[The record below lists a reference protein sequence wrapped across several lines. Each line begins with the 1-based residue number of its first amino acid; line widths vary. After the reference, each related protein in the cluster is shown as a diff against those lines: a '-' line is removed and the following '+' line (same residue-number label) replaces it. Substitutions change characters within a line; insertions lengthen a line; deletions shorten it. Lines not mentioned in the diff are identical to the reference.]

1 MLQEEFAALP
11 KKETLMR
18 QAILCVLLSALFLSA
33 AAQKP
38 TEQEANKAVA
48 RSFFEQVL
56 DQGHLEKYSESHAPD
71 FVAHGGAHDATLEED
86 MADAREERKAAPD
99 LHFKINEII
108 AERDLVLVY
117 WTASGT
123 NTHEGMGLPATGK
136 SFTEPG
142 MTLFRFKAGKIIEE
156 WNVFDWGS
164 LMRQLGLLPQQ

>member
-1 MLQEEFAALP
+1 MRQTIF
-11 KKETLMR
+11 LMR
-18 QAILCVLLSALFLSA
+18 QAVFCVFLSAFCLPA

-56 DQGHLEKYSESHAPD
+56 DQGHLEKYAESHAPN
-71 FVAHGGAHDATLEED
+71 FVAHGRTADGTLEED
-86 MADAREERKAAPD
+86 MGAAREERKAVPD
-99 LHFKINEII
+99 LHVKVKEIM

-123 NTHEGMGLPATGK
+123 NTHEGMGFPATGK
-136 SFTEPG
+136 SFSEPG

-156 WNVFDWGS
+156 WGVWS
-164 LMRQLGLLPQQ
+164 MLSIMQQLGLLQPTPPRQ